1 MREDVLA
8 ANLALPAHGLVTL
21 TWGNVSGIDRER
33 GLVAIKPSGV
43 PYESM
48 TLADLVRRGSRRQ
61 RGRGRAAPIDRHAH
75 APRALP
81 RVRLDRRDRAH
92 AFHLGHR
99 LGAGRARDP
108 AARDDACRPRRPPDP
123 ARRAR

>member
-1 MREDVLA
+1 MREAVLA

-48 TLADLVRRGSRRQ
+48 TLADIVLVDLDGDVV
-61 RGRGRAAPIDRHAH
+61 RGRAAAVDRHAD

-81 RVRLDRRDRAH
+81 RA
-92 AFHLGHR
+92 
-99 LGAGRARDP
+99 
-108 AARDDACRPRRPPDP
+108 
-123 ARRAR
+123 